1 MVIQLLEISERGRKG
16 IPAFV
21 DHSNMVEVKNFFE
34 MIERDNNGKL
44 DILVNNAYS
53 TVKVENILNHVS

>member
-1 MVIQLLEISERGRKG
+1 MVIQLLEISERGGKG

-53 TVKVENILNHVS
+53 AVKVENILNHVS